1 MSDEPGLNTLFR
13 NRFFDIW
20 NRSQMGHKIALMS
33 SISAHISD
41 DLVAYRSFS
50 DIPSPDFEVLDVQA
64 LFDDV

>member
-1 MSDEPGLNTLFR
+1 
-13 NRFFDIW
+13 
-20 NRSQMGHKIALMS
+20 MGHKIALMS